1 MSTPNKPTLADTP
14 KQAFSECLNAIAHDI
29 PMLMHG
35 SGDVQPYQ
43 VNPESVELLAEMT
56 THYISNLVQAAVDA
70 HQILND
76 GPQPLPPP
84 PVNSMNHL
92 KPPLPTPP
100 VASFSSTSSSTK
112 KEKTTHR
119 KRRRATD
126 EFWDEPLA
134 EPKIK
139 GKAPSKDSEQPKPA
153 FQGVPV
159 DDWVGVAGVDFWE
172 SSRVRKAH
180 VGRAI
185 TTQSFIFPI
194 CHDVGLYGR
203 VLEVQ
208 TARRSIAP
216 ILVDPVVMEV
226 VRTEGASQGPGALRK
241 RDKPLRRQN
250 KEETEEPE
258 DTDSEGEDGATWPG
272 LEYLLPVHVLKDFG
286 K

>member
-14 KQAFSECLNAIAHDI
+14 KQAFTECLNAIAYDV

-35 SGDVQPYQ
+35 SGDVQPHQ
-43 VNPESVELLAEMT
+43 VNPESVQLLSELT

-70 HQILND
+70 HQILNG

-84 PVNSMNHL
+84 PLDTMNHL
-92 KPPLPTPP
+92 KPPLPAPP
-100 VASFSSTSSSTK
+100 VDSFATTTSHAK
-112 KEKTTHR
+112 KEKTIHR

-126 EFWDEPLA
+126 EFWDEPLP

-139 GKAPSKDSEQPKPA
+139 GKIPSEESKQPKPT

-172 SSRVRKAH
+172 SRARKAH

-216 ILVDPVVMEV
+216 TLVDPVLMEV
-226 VRTEGASQGPGALRK
+226 VRTERASQGPGALRK
-241 RDKPLRRQN
+241 RDKPLKSKN
-250 KEETEEPE
+250 EEETEEPE
-258 DTDSEGEDGATWPG
+258 ETDSEGEDGATWPG
-272 LEYLLPVHVLKDFG
+272 LEYLLPVHVLKDFE

>member
-1 MSTPNKPTLADTP
+1 MSTPNKTKLAAVDTS
-14 KQAFSECLNAIAHDI
+14 KQAFTECLHAVAHDM

-35 SGDVQPYQ
+35 SGDVQPHK
-43 VNPESVELLAEMT
+43 VDPESVQLLSELT

-70 HQILND
+70 HQILNG

-84 PVNSMNHL
+84 PLKSMDHL

-100 VASFSSTSSSTK
+100 VDTTTTSSSK
-112 KEKTTHR
+112 KEKTIHR

-126 EFWDEPLA
+126 EFWDEPLP

-139 GKAPSKDSEQPKPA
+139 GKTQSKESKPKPT

-172 SSRVRKAH
+172 SSRARKAH

-216 ILVDPVVMEV
+216 TLVDPVIMEV

-241 RDKPLRRQN
+241 RDKPSTSKN
-250 KEETEEPE
+250 EEETEEPE